1 MGTLWQDVRYGFR
14 MLAKAPGF
22 TAIALITL
30 AIGIGA
36 NTITF
41 SVVNAVL
48 LRPVHAKDPDRLVGC
63 FARSKRGSYGQFPYS
78 SYLETRDNNAVFS
91 GLFAYSLRLAVL
103 EQGEITK
110 RGLTAFVSA
119 NYFSTLGVAPIR
131 GRAFL
136 PEEEQ
141 PGTAPVVI
149 LSHRAWM
156 RQGADPDIVGQQVRI
171 NGTLF
176 QVVGVAPEGFTG
188 VAVAGPDF
196 WMPLGAYPL
205 LSDHKELDTAE
216 SSVDQSYPELML
228 VGRLK
233 PGVSMA
239 TAQARL
245 ESLATR
251 LAQDSP
257 ERWKDLTFHLD
268 RLPRANIY
276 PGPDDRR
283 WLFPYGLFL
292 MGVSAVVLLIACLN
306 LASMYLVRGASRH
319 REIAIRMAAGGSR
332 WRIVRQ
338 LLVESLL
345 LAVLG
350 SLLGLGFAHAGARI
364 MNAWIAALPS
374 FLEVSLG
381 LNMGLDARV
390 LLVTLGFCGI
400 ATVLSGLMPALRLS
414 RRPILCDLKESHGNA
429 LRATHASR
437 RLVPTGLSAAGQVAL
452 SVVLVM
458 AAGLFTHSA
467 LKAARSTLGYGFEGK
482 VVVEV
487 DPRAAGYDRTQGRQ
501 ACENLVRHLGAMPE
515 VRAAG
520 LSTSMLFERT
530 PTRYVISERGHDSDA
545 NAPTDRRVGLAIRH
559 SIGGDYFQSMGLPL
573 LQGRY
578 FTPAENASDARVVII
593 DEPLAHR
600 LRPDGKAVG
609 CLLSGCGRPGAWEVV
624 GIVPGLRNS
633 IFDEEPQPHIY
644 VPFDY
649 DPDAEMFFVYIHLR
663 AARATPGAEA
673 ALLQRIPREIRNVD
687 RSIPVLSLA
696 TLSDCYNNSYPM
708 WLARVSAGLAV
719 VFGAMALFLAALGI
733 YGVKGHM
740 VASRTPEIGIRMA
753 LGATRRSILTM
764 VLREGAAL
772 TLAGLSAGML
782 LAFATAR
789 VMSSALCG
797 VDPID
802 PMSIAA
808 TLALL
813 GAASLLASYLPARR
827 AARIDP
833 MVALRYE

>member
-1 MGTLWQDVRYGFR
+1 MGTLWQDIRYGLR
-14 MLAKAPGF
+14 MLRKAPGF

-36 NTITF
+36 NTIMF

-48 LRPVHAKDPDRLVGC
+48 LRPANVKDPDRLVGC

-131 GRAFL
+131 GRAFG

-141 PGTAPVVI
+141 PGTTPVVI

-156 RQGADPDIVGQQVRI
+156 RQGADPDILGRQVRI

-188 VAVAGPDF
+188 VALAGPDF
-196 WMPLGAYPL
+196 WMPLGVYGL
-205 LSDHKELDTAE
+205 LSDHEERQAGE
-216 SSVDQSYPELML
+216 SSVDQNYPELML

-245 ESLATR
+245 GSLATR
-251 LAQDSP
+251 LAQDSA
-257 ERWKDLTFHLD
+257 ERWEDLTFHLD
-268 RLPRANIY
+268 RLPRANVY

-283 WLFPYGLFL
+283 RLFPYGLFL
-292 MGVSAVVLLIACLN
+292 MSVSAVVLLIACLN
-306 LASMYLVRGASRH
+306 LAGMYLVRGPSRH

-345 LAVLG
+345 LAMLG
-350 SLLGLGFAHAGARI
+350 GFLGLGLAHAGARI
-364 MNAWIAALPS
+364 INAAISTLLARFIEATLG
-374 FLEVSLG
+374 LRVSL
-381 LNMGLDARV
+381 DFRV
-390 LLVTLGFCGI
+390 LLATLAFCGL
-400 ATVLSGLMPALRLS
+400 ATVLSGLRPALRLS
-414 RRPILCDLKESHGNA
+414 RRPIHCDLKESRGSGT
-429 LRATHASR
+429 RPTR
-437 RLVPTGLSAAGQVAL
+437 RLMPAGSSAACQMAL

-467 LKAARSTLGYGFEGK
+467 IKAARPALGYDLEGK

-487 DPRAAGYDRTQGRQ
+487 DPRAAGYDRTKGRQ

-545 NAPTDRRVGLAIRH
+545 NAPTDRRVGLAIRN

-578 FTPAENASDARVVII
+578 FTPAESASDARVVII
-593 DEPLAHR
+593 DEPLARR

-609 CLLSGCGRPGAWEVV
+609 CLLSGCGRPGIWEVV

-649 DPDAEMFFVYIHLR
+649 DPDAEVFFVYIHLR
-663 AARATPGAEA
+663 AARATPGAET
-673 ALLQRIPREIRNVD
+673 ALLQSTPREIRKVD
-687 RSIPVLSLA
+687 RSIPLLSLA
-696 TLSDCYNNSYPM
+696 TLSYCHNNSYPM
-708 WLARVSAGLAV
+708 WLARASAGLAV
-719 VFGAMALFLAALGI
+719 AFGAMALFLAALGI
-733 YGVKGHM
+733 YGVKGHL

-753 LGATRRSILTM
+753 LGATSGNILRL
-764 VLREGAAL
+764 VFREGAPL
-772 TLAGLSAGML
+772 TLVGLSIGML
-782 LAFATAR
+782 LAIAAAR
-789 VMSSALCG
+789 VMRHALCA

-802 PMSIAA
+802 PVSIAM
-808 TLALL
+808 TVALL
-813 GAASLLASYLPARR
+813 GGVSLLAGWLPARR
-827 AARIDP
+827 AAKIDP
-833 MVALRYE
+833 MAALRYE

>member
-1 MGTLWQDVRYGFR
+1 METLWQDVKYAVR
-14 MLAKAPGF
+14 MLRKAPGF
-22 TAIALITL
+22 TVIALITL

-36 NTITF
+36 NTIMF

-48 LRPVHAKDPDRLVGC
+48 LRPINVKDPDRLVGC
-63 FARSKRGSYGQFPYS
+63 FARSKRNRYGQFPYS

-110 RGLTAFVSA
+110 RGLTAFISA
-119 NYFSTLGVAPIR
+119 NYFSTLGVAPMR
-131 GRAFL
+131 GRAFG

-149 LSHRAWM
+149 LSHGAWM
-156 RQGADPDIVGQQVRI
+156 RHGADPDIVGQEVRI

-196 WMPLGAYPL
+196 WMPLGVYGL
-205 LSDHKELDTAE
+205 WSNHKEPDTAE

-239 TAQARL
+239 VAQARL
-245 ESLATR
+245 GSLATR

-276 PGPDDRR
+276 PGPDDRHR
-283 WLFPYGLFL
+283 LLPYGLFL
-292 MGVSAVVLLIACLN
+292 MGVSTVVLLIACLN
-306 LASMYLVRGASRH
+306 LAGMYLVRGTSRH

-338 LLVESLL
+338 LLIESLL
-345 LAVLG
+345 LAMLG
-350 SLLGLGFAHAGARI
+350 GFLGLGLAHTGARI
-364 MNAWIAALPS
+364 MNTSISTLLTS
-374 FLEVSLG
+374 FIEATLWLRV
-381 LNMGLDARV
+381 GLDLRV
-390 LLVTLGFCGI
+390 LLATLAFCGI
-400 ATVLSGLMPALRLS
+400 ATVLSGLRPALRLS
-414 RRPILCDLKESHGNA
+414 RRPIYCDLKESRGIGT
-429 LRATHASR
+429 RPTR
-437 RLVPTGLSAAGQVAL
+437 RLMPAGFSAACQMAL

-467 LKAARSTLGYGFEGK
+467 IKAARAMPGYDLEGK

-501 ACENLVRHLGAMPE
+501 ACENLVRHLDAMAE

-530 PTRYVISERGHDSDA
+530 PTRYMITERGQDSDA

-578 FTPAENASDARVVII
+578 FTAAENASDARVVMI
-593 DEPLAHR
+593 DESLARR

-609 CLLSGCGRPGAWEVV
+609 CLLSGCGRPGIWEVV

-649 DPDAEMFFVYIHLR
+649 NPDAEVFFVYIHVR

-687 RSIPVLSLA
+687 ATIPVLSLA
-696 TLSDCYNNSYPM
+696 TLLDCYSNSFPM

-719 VFGAMALFLAALGI
+719 AFGAMALFLAALGI
-733 YGVKGHM
+733 YGVKGHI

-772 TLAGLSAGML
+772 TLLGLSVGML
-782 LAFATAR
+782 LAFAFAH
-789 VMSSALCG
+789 VASSALCG

-802 PMSIAA
+802 PVSIVA
-808 TLALL
+808 TVALL
-813 GAASLLASYLPARR
+813 GTGSLLASYIPARR
-827 AARIDP
+827 AAKIDP